1 MNQKFEKGYL
11 LIANPV
17 LPDPNFSRTVVL
29 LCNHNEGGSFGL
41 VINRVAEFS
50 LDEILEGSEHDIPE
64 IQRIF
69 LGGPVAP
76 TQGFFLC
83 RSEKEFPELEFIC
96 PGVQLGMNWES
107 SKAVADQIEEP
118 EKNIRFYLGY
128 SGWASGQLAGEM
140 TQKSWLTREAQESF
154 IFSEHEDKI
163 WSNVVRSLGK
173 EYEYLLNA
181 PVNPSL
187 N

>member
-1 MNQKFEKGYL
+1 MDQKFEKGYL
-11 LIANPV
+11 LVANPV
-17 LPDPNFSRTVVL
+17 LPDPNFSRTVIL
-29 LCNHNEGGSFGL
+29 LCNHNDGGSFGL
-41 VINRVAEFS
+41 VLNRVAEFS
-50 LDEILEGSEHDIPE
+50 LDEILAESNSDLPST
-64 IQRIF
+64 QKVF
-69 LGGPVAP
+69 FGGPVGQ

-83 RSEKEFPELEFIC
+83 RSDQDLPEIEPIC
-96 PGVQLGMNWES
+96 PGVYLGMNWES
-107 SKAVADQIEEP
+107 SKMIAGQIENP
-118 EKNIRFYLGY
+118 EENIRFYLGY

-140 TQKSWLTREAQESF
+140 EQKSWLTREANDSF
-154 IFSEHEDKI
+154 VFSNNENKI

>member
-11 LIANPV
+11 LVANPI

-29 LCNHNEGGSFGL
+29 LCNHNHGGSFGL

-50 LDEILEGSEHDIPE
+50 LDEILLESEHNIPE
-64 IQRIF
+64 FQKIF
-69 LGGPVAP
+69 LGGPVSP

-83 RSEKEFPELEFIC
+83 RSEKELDEVEPIC
-96 PGVQLGMNWES
+96 DGIYLGMNWES
-107 SKAVADQIEEP
+107 SGTVAKKIEDP

-128 SGWASGQLAGEM
+128 SGWASDQLAREM
-140 TQKSWLTREAQESF
+140 KQKSWLSREANQSF
-154 IFSEHEDKI
+154 IFSENEDQV
-163 WSNVVRSLGK
+163 WSDVVRSLGK

-181 PVNPSL
+181 PINPSL